1 MVAISNQKAVV
12 AVAVE
17 EEEQEEENNKES
29 DAALS
34 AVGLGVG
41 RPVDFLIGL
50 GR

>member
-1 MVAISNQKAVV
+1 MVAVGNQRGVAVV
-12 AVAVE
+12 VE
-17 EEEQEEENNKES
+17 EEEENNKES